1 MRWQKKES
9 VKLKKISIEIIHSE
23 EQEKKRNIGKKKEQ
37 CLRDL
42 KHNIKYISTY
52 ITGVPEGQER
62 KKEAEKN
69 TQVMAENLPNFIKK
83 PISLTD

>member
-23 EQEKKRNIGKKKEQ
+23 EQEKKEQ

-42 KHNIKYISTY
+42 KHNIKYINTY
-52 ITGVPEGQER
+52 ITRVPEGQER

-69 TQVMAENLPNFIKK
+69 TQVMAENVPNFIKK
-83 PISLTD
+83 PISFTD